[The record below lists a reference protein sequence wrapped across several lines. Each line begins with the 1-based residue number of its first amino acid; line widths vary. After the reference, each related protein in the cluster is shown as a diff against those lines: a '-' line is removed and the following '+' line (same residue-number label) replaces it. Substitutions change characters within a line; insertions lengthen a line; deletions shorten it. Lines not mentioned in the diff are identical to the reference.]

1 MAIEAEDARAAGA
14 LGFMARL
21 LVQTTLPHSRREE
34 LSFVRSNGRLHVS
47 VTAHPLLGLPYGRY
61 PRLLLAWITTEA
73 VRTGDR
79 HLRLGP
85 SLSRF
90 MVRLGLTPSGGRNGP
105 IGRLREQMRR
115 LFGATIAFT
124 WDGQSDGEWHDAGF
138 RVARETHLW
147 WDPQE
152 PEQAAAWRS
161 TVTLSQGFFEAI
173 TERPVPI
180 DQRALRALRSPLAL
194 DLYLWL
200 TYRNSYLRRPTRV
213 PWALLA
219 LQLGAEYR
227 DPRDF
232 KRKVLLSL
240 RQVLVVYPTARVQQ
254 VRGGLRLRP
263 APCHVRRSA
272 VSAGQHRTD
281 AAS

>member
-1 MAIEAEDARAAGA
+1 
-14 LGFMARL
+14 MARL

-34 LSFVRSNGRLHVS
+34 LTFVRSNGRLHVS

-73 VRTGDR
+73 VRTKDR
-79 HLRLGP
+79 HLQLGP

-90 MVRLGLTPSGGRNGP
+90 MVRLGLTPSGGPNGP
-105 IGRLREQMRR
+105 IGRLREQMQR

-124 WDGQSDGEWHDAGF
+124 WDGPSDGEWHDAGF

-147 WDPQE
+147 WDPQG
-152 PEQAAAWRS
+152 PEQATAWRS
-161 TVTLSQGFFEAI
+161 TVTLSQGFFEAV

-180 DQRALRALRSPLAL
+180 DLRALRALRSPLAL

-227 DPRDF
+227 EPRDF
-232 KRKVLLSL
+232 KRKALRSL
-240 RQVLVVYPTARVQQ
+240 RQVLVVYPTARVRQ
-254 VRGGLRLRP
+254 VRGGLRVRP
-263 APCHVRRSA
+263 APCHVKRSA
-272 VSAGQHRTD
+272 AFFS
-281 AAS
+281 

>member
-1 MAIEAEDARAAGA
+1 
-14 LGFMARL
+14 MARL
-21 LVQTTLPHSRREE
+21 LVQTTLPHSRRTEP
-34 LSFVRSNGRLHVS
+34 FWGRSNGRLHVS

-73 VRTGDR
+73 VRTKDR

-90 MVRLGLTPSGGRNGP
+90 MVRLGLTPSGGHNGP
-105 IGRLREQMRR
+105 IGRLREQMQR
-115 LFGATIAFT
+115 LFGSTIAFT
-124 WDGQSDGEWHDAGF
+124 WDGGSDGEWHDAGF

-147 WDPQE
+147 WSPQR

-161 TVTLSQGFFEAI
+161 TVTLSRGFFGAI

-180 DQRALRALRSPLAL
+180 DLRALRALRSPMAL

-200 TYRNSYLRRPTRV
+200 TYRNSYLRQATRV

-219 LQLGAEYR
+219 RQLGADYR
-227 DPRDF
+227 HRRDF
-232 KRKVLLSL
+232 KRRVLRRLG
-240 RQVLVVYPTARVQQ
+240 QVLVVYPSARVQQ
-254 VRGGLRLRP
+254 IRGGLRLRP
-263 APCHVRRSA
+263 APSHVRRR
-272 VSAGQHRTD
+272 VSRPSTTNALGSQQNQ
-281 AAS
+281 